1 MGSDDVTTH
10 GPIGDP
16 GDGDESTEASSIR
29 LLMAIRRL
37 GVTDTRVLAAIE
49 RVPRG
54 AFIQDVFAQQAWL
67 DRPLPIECGQTIS
80 QPSLVALMTEALD
93 VQPHHKV
100 LEIGTG
106 SGYQAAVLS
115 LLARRVYTL
124 ERHRSLSRS
133 AEDRLN
139 QLGFHNV
146 VTRPGDG
153 FRGWPELAP
162 FDRIMVTAAAPEVP
176 ETLVEQLAVGGI
188 MVIPVG
194 PASGDQILCRVV
206 RTETD
211 VTMKELGFVLFV
223 PMLDGMGTE
232 D

>member
-1 MGSDDVTTH
+1 MDEDITAE
-10 GPIGDP
+10 
-16 GDGDESTEASSIR
+16 GDGPVDGEDTAEAESIR

-37 GVTDTRVLAAIE
+37 GVTDTRVLAAVE
-49 RVPRG
+49 RVPRA
-54 AFIQDVFAQQAWL
+54 AFIQDVFARQASL

-80 QPSLVALMTEALD
+80 QPSLVALMTQALD

-115 LLARRVYTL
+115 QLARRVYTV
-124 ERHRSLSRS
+124 ERHRALSRS

-176 ETLVEQLAVGGI
+176 DTLIDQLAVGGI
-188 MVIPVG
+188 MVVPVG
-194 PASGDQILCRVV
+194 PASGDQTLCRVV

-211 VTMKELGFVLFV
+211 VTVEDLGSVLFV
-223 PMLDGMGTE
+223 PMLGGMAE
-232 D
+232 EE